1 MGVHLH
7 TRCTSAKT
15 APECGCYQI
24 VFQGS
29 DLNVYYITFTL
40 SIVQG
45 RLYEEAEG
53 KSELLKIN
61 RKKKRANDIISSFV
75 MPLCIFEIFIAKACS
90 YVEAAHHRVFFC
102 KRNACVLAIKMI
114 ALNVIFSLLM
124 FWEVGRMT
132 LCCNILYLSRSV
144 FRKSWT
150 FASFMCI
157 FVLICVKDVIAIF
170 PRMMFRFLFLLSHKE
185 AACYKTG
192 SPVD

>member
-1 MGVHLH
+1 MGAFTAVSSGLFFLYSSFPDGLKATLSLMGVHLH

-90 YVEAAHHRVFFC
+90 YVEAAHHRVF
-102 KRNACVLAIKMI
+102 L
-114 ALNVIFSLLM
+114 
-124 FWEVGRMT
+124 
-132 LCCNILYLSRSV
+132 
-144 FRKSWT
+144 
-150 FASFMCI
+150 
-157 FVLICVKDVIAIF
+157 
-170 PRMMFRFLFLLSHKE
+170 
-185 AACYKTG
+185 
-192 SPVD
+192 